1 MDHFNYRDGRLWCE
15 RIPASD
21 LAEQFGT
28 PTYVYSKATLVEHYD
43 RLKQAFAGADPLICY
58 SIKSCQ
64 NLAVCRTLV
73 QRGAGMD
80 VVSGG
85 ELERAW
91 LAGCDMQK
99 VVYAGVGKT
108 DAEIRAALD
117 GSHSPFAGHRAPDG
131 RRPEERGPIGWF
143 NIESEQEFENVSR
156 IAGELGVSARAA
168 LRINTD
174 VDPKTH
180 R

>member
-1 MDHFNYRDGRLWCE
+1 MDHFNYRNGSLWCE
-15 RIPASD
+15 DIPARD

-28 PTYVYSKATLVEHYD
+28 PLYIYSRATLLEHYD
-43 RLKQAFAGADPLICY
+43 RLVRAFRPAEPLICY
-58 SIKSCQ
+58 SVKSCQ

-73 QRGAGMD
+73 ERGAGMD

-108 DAEIRAALD
+108 DPEIRAALA
-117 GSHSPFAGHRAPDG
+117 GAHRPFAGAVSPDG
-131 RRPEERGPIGWF
+131 RHPEDRGPIGWF
-143 NIESEQEFENVSR
+143 NIESEEEFENISR
-156 IAGELGVSARAA
+156 IAAGMNATCRAA
-168 LRINTD
+168 LR
-174 VDPKTH
+174 V
-180 R
+180 